1 MNNEDKKERFTL
13 WMKHSTFEKV
23 EENYR
28 EDNCQK
34 KSEFIE
40 NAVNFYCGYLKMNS
54 SEPFLSTVL
63 RETLKKL
70 IKASDDR
77 ISRLLF
83 KIAVELAITM
93 NVVAANQGVD
103 KEVLNSLRGEC
114 IKEVKKT
121 NGIFTFDEA
130 DNWQKGLW
138 LFETEQ
144 VIISMRW
151 QTIKIE
157 VKENPNLV
165 LFYLSRQE
173 IADEELMKEIE
184 DNAQALKNLSFL
196 SVVVESGEDDLE
208 DSLYCLMK
216 QNRKAAVE
224 KLSA

>member
-63 RETLKKL
+63 RETLKEL

-93 NVVAANQGVD
+93 NVVAANQCVD
-103 KEVLNSLRGEC
+103 KQVLNSLRGEC
-114 IKEVKKT
+114 VKEVKKT

-144 VIISMRW
+144 EIITMRW
-151 QTIKIE
+151 QTIRIE
-157 VKENPNLV
+157 VKEKPKLV

-173 IADEELMKEIE
+173 TADEELMKEIE
-184 DNAQALKNLSFL
+184 DNAQALKKLSYL
-196 SVVVESGEDDLE
+196 SVVVESGEDDLK

-216 QNRKAAVE
+216 QNRKAVAE